1 MINGITVYGITVY
14 GITVYGI
21 TVYGITVYGITV
33 CGITVYWIIR
43 KGTGINFQRYPA
55 CLALVQSVNQSVC
68 WLTESVCLGPKVTPL
83 YGPHCILYLFKYL
96 DY

>member
-1 MINGITVYGITVY
+1 MIN
-14 GITVYGI
+14 GI

-43 KGTGINFQRYPA
+43 KGTGINFSEVSGLFGLSTVSQPK
-55 CLALVQSVNQSVC
+55 CVLVNGIIR
-68 WLTESVCLGPKVTPL
+68 LTESVCLGPKVTPL